1 MSANPFDQEVV
12 PDEYANTPAGTGAGI
27 DLSAFDDDFEAAE
40 VPDFEEVPDGKYQ
53 VTISKAQLVESNAG
67 DPMIKWD
74 LVVISGPQEGR
85 HIFKNAVITR
95 KSMPFVKGDLTK
107 LGLQLGKISELPG
120 RLPELLDKSLE
131 VTVRTKGEF
140 TNVYFNRVLAI
151 PSGAGADPETPW

>member
-1 MSANPFDQEVV
+1 MSANPFDQDV
-12 PDEYANTPAGTGAGI
+12 PVHDGNGAGI
-27 DLSAFDDDFEAAE
+27 DLSAFDEDFEAAE

-53 VTISKAQLVESNAG
+53 VRIDKAQLTESSAG
-67 DPMIKWD
+67 DPMIKWE

-85 HIFKNAVITR
+85 HIFKNAVISR

-120 RLPELLDKSLE
+120 RIAEVLDQTVE

-140 TNVYFNRVLAI
+140 KNTYFNRLLTI
-151 PSGAGADPETPW
+151 PGSPNTAPETPW